1 MCSRSSDCATA
12 DARHIRSLSVI
23 CPGGVRT
30 SVDLAAM
37 SRWRIGGLADV
48 VVEPASLEELV
59 KLRRWLNVQKLPHVI
74 IGGTSN
80 LLFSDLGLKVICVRL
95 GARLADYSVEGTR
108 VSAEA
113 GMWVP
118 GLARIAMKAGLT
130 GIEHTCGIPGT
141 LGGLVCMNGGSLRNG
156 IGDVIDKVTSVA
168 ADGSVKVRSRDEC
181 AFSYRSSVFQ
191 ANDEVVASATV
202 RLARGE
208 VSTIR
213 RTMLGILAQRRRKF
227 PLKQPNC
234 GSVFVS
240 DPAMYDRFGPPGKIM
255 EDLGFK
261 GVVCGGAAVAE
272 SHGNFIVN
280 RHQAHAEDVL
290 SLIRDMKK
298 AARERTGEDLKVETI
313 ALDEFG
319 QRIVI

>member
-1 MCSRSSDCATA
+1 
-12 DARHIRSLSVI
+12 
-23 CPGGVRT
+23 
-30 SVDLAAM
+30 M

-59 KLRRWLNVQKLPHVI
+59 KLRRWLNVQKLPHVF
-74 IGGTSN
+74 IGSTSN
-80 LLFSDLGLKVICVRL
+80 LLFSDRGLKVICVRL
-95 GARLADYSVEGTR
+95 GERLAGYSVEGTR

-113 GMWVP
+113 GIWVP
-118 GLARIAMKAGLT
+118 GLARIVMKAGLT

-168 ADGSVKVRSRDEC
+168 ADGSVKVRNRQQC

-191 ANDEVVASATV
+191 TTDEVVASATV
-202 RLARGE
+202 QLTPGE
-208 VSTIR
+208 LSTIR
-213 RTMLGILAQRRRKF
+213 RTMLRILAQRRRKF

-261 GVVCGGAAVAE
+261 GVACGGAAVAE

-280 RHQAHAEDVL
+280 RHQARAEDVL
-290 SLIRDMKK
+290 SLIRDMKQ
-298 AARERTGEDLKVETI
+298 AARDRTGEDLKVETI